1 MTSPKQATTT
11 GSKRFYS
18 WRNEKYWSVT
28 TILGG
33 GMPKPALL
41 PWGIKS
47 VAEGGV
53 KQKGILREMLDACKT
68 PDVCATGEFCEACD
82 STVRW
87 LKATPYAH
95 RDRAA
100 DLGTFVHD
108 AAEAYVLGKPFPDW
122 PITVRPRMEAFERFL
137 ADYTPA
143 YEATEASVYNRTE
156 HYAGTLDAIA
166 TIAGRKLLLDTKTGK
181 GVYPEVGLQL
191 AAYRFAEFIGLPDGS
206 ERAMTEVDG
215 AAVLHLP
222 ESGGYELLEVRA
234 DRAMFTAFLYVR
246 ETFRFQDVT
255 AKTVILGPYQ
265 DVALAQTVL
274 TMNGEPTSV
283 DFGGKPAGVA

>member
-1 MTSPKQATTT
+1 MTAPKNATTAR
-11 GSKRFYS
+11 GGKRFYS
-18 WRNEKYWSVT
+18 WRNENYWSVT

-33 GMPKPALL
+33 GLPKPALL

-47 VAEGGV
+47 VAEGAV
-53 KQKGILREMLDACKT
+53 DDRVVLRALLDKCET
-68 PDVCATGEFCEACD
+68 PGECRSGSYCAACD
-82 STVRW
+82 ETVRF
-87 LKATPYAH
+87 LKGKPYAH

-100 DLGTFVHD
+100 DLGTYVHD
-108 AAEAYVLGKPFPDW
+108 AAEAYVLGKPFPEW
-122 PITVRPRMEAFERFL
+122 PLMVRPRMEAFERFL
-137 ADYTPA
+137 ADYTPK

-191 AAYRFAEFIGLPDGS
+191 AAYRHAEFIGLPDGS
-206 ERAMTEVDG
+206 ETAMPAVDG

-234 DRAMFTAFLYVR
+234 DQEVFTAFLYVR
-246 ETFRFQDVT
+246 ECFRFQEVM
-255 AKTVILGPYQ
+255 AKTVVLGPYAEI
-265 DVALAQTVL
+265 ALQQTVDNL
-274 TMNGEPTSV
+274 S
-283 DFGGKPAGVA
+283 FGNRPAGVPA